1 VPVTRAMFWLTEACS
16 RPVEVSGRRRA
27 RGGEKMVPGVAA
39 GAQGGMPHSKP
50 PFLSR
55 AGSVAQVSM
64 VVIVEE
70 VAVVVV
76 VVTGVVG
83 GGEGVSGV
91 ANCST
96 VR

>member
-16 RPVEVSGRRRA
+16 RPVEVSGRRRG
-27 RGGEKMVPGVAA
+27 RGGRRWCRGWRQGPR
-39 GAQGGMPHSKP
+39 GGMPHSKP